1 MSDYFNRVS
10 LNELNMGDINN
21 SKDYK
26 YTRSYSKDFFLCNNF
41 SESSCNPSLTN
52 ERINYNEYTFNKNNN
67 IFLNTVNNY
76 YPRVAWSKSLIR
88 PVFQR
93 SKENFKKNRLSDYI
107 LKNKYKPEYQPGNL
121 YSKNYEL
128 NNNKKS
134 GNDKEIK
141 VIQVRKKLG
150 RSHSKSDK
158 KINVNIN
165 RNLSQNKSKKKITQ
179 VFNDLL
185 IEKDKANEEYLINLK
200 KIKNIDNYY
209 KIWSDNDGHMG
220 GKINLGMNN
229 PYRNQDDFLSS
240 LYFIVKIQSVW
251 RGYYFR
257 RYLFYNNI
265 RNIKI
270 NIFHKQKLFLGTLFN
285 ILNYNLKQGLKSHF
299 NSFKEKIKIYSD
311 DRNKNKIDTKKGYDL
326 NSSFLNNISNSYQGI
341 FKNKTGQ
348 CILYNKKMI
357 SERKKSESIYH
368 KNRYNSDLNSPQ
380 KPKHNSKINYNF
392 YSNRYR
398 RNNYKTY
405 RVNNICY
412 VGKKEDDT
420 EKGKVKIINETK
432 NNYKNLYMF
441 SDDETTT
448 NTTNRFN
455 INRKGSFV
463 YKNKQISLNKNKNK
477 KKAKDIN
484 NKLNKYKEYIYF
496 LFLLFA
502 RIQKAS
508 HRLIF
513 RKLVDSLNKQK
524 INNLKKEKMN
534 KLLNI
539 IKNNERKK
547 KRYYYKKFKEKV
559 LIEKLKEMILNGKE
573 KDKDKDK
580 NKNILKVIKID
591 KNRKNG
597 NNIINIKTL
606 KKASTLNQNNNNSIN
621 NINANIINNAVISKS
636 FCQPF
641 KKMNFN

>member
-1 MSDYFNRVS
+1 MSDFFNRVS
-10 LNELNMGDINN
+10 LNELNMQDINN

-26 YTRSYSKDFFLCNNF
+26 NTRSYSKDIFLCSNL
-41 SESSCNPSLTN
+41 SDSSYNPSLVN
-52 ERINYNEYTFNKNNN
+52 ERINYNEYTYNKNNN
-67 IFLNTVNNY
+67 ILLNTANNFC
-76 YPRVAWSKSLIR
+76 PRLAWSKNLIR

-107 LKNKYKPEYQPGNL
+107 LKNRYKPEYRPGNL
-121 YSKNYEL
+121 YSNNYKL
-128 NNNKKS
+128 NNVKK
-134 GNDKEIK
+134 NEKNKEIK

-150 RSHSKSDK
+150 RSPSKSEK

-165 RNLSQNKSKKKITQ
+165 RNLSHNKSKKKIRQ
-179 VFNDLL
+179 VFNDVL
-185 IEKDKANEEYLINLK
+185 IQKDKKNEEYFLSPI

-209 KIWSDNDGHMG
+209 KFWSDNDEHMG

-229 PYRNQDDFLSS
+229 PYRNQVDFLSS

-257 RYLFYNNI
+257 RFLFFNNI

-270 NIFHKQKLFLGTLFN
+270 NIFHKQKLFLGILFN
-285 ILNYNLKQGLKSHF
+285 ILHYNLKQGLKPHF
-299 NSFKEKIKIYSD
+299 DLFKEKIKVYSD
-311 DRNKNKIDTKKGYDL
+311 NSNKNNINAKKGYDL

-357 SERKKSESIYH
+357 SERKKSENKYP
-368 KNRYNSDLNSPQ
+368 KNKYNSDLNSPI
-380 KPKHNSKINYNF
+380 KPKYNSKINYNY

-398 RNNYKTY
+398 RNNYKTN

-412 VGKKEDDT
+412 IGKKEDDSL
-420 EKGKVKIINETK
+420 KGKVKIINEIK
-432 NNYKNLYMF
+432 NNNKNLYVF

-448 NTTNRFN
+448 NTTNRIN
-455 INRKGSFV
+455 INRKNSFV
-463 YKNKQISLNKNKNK
+463 YKNKQINKNKNK
-477 KKAKDIN
+477 GKDIN

-513 RKLVDSLNKQK
+513 RKLINSLNKKK
-524 INNLKKEKMN
+524 ISNLKKEKIN

-539 IKNNERKK
+539 IKNYERKK
-547 KRYYYKKFKEKV
+547 KKYYYKIFKEKV
-559 LIEKLKEMILNGKE
+559 LIEKLKEMILN
-573 KDKDKDK
+573 DKKNENNLK
-580 NKNILKVIKID
+580 VNKNNKNDKKGVYIKA
-591 KNRKNG
+591 
-597 NNIINIKTL
+597 L
-606 KKASTLNQNNNNSIN
+606 KKASTLNQNKSNDN
-621 NINANIINNAVISKS
+621 NINIINNTVISKS
-636 FCQPF
+636 FCQPI

>member
-10 LNELNMGDINN
+10 LNEIKMQDINN

-26 YTRSYSKDFFLCNNF
+26 NTRSYSKDFFLCSNF
-41 SESSCNPSLTN
+41 SDNSYNPSLSN
-52 ERINYNEYTFNKNNN
+52 ERINYNEHTYNKNNN
-67 IFLNTVNNY
+67 ILLNTANNFC
-76 YPRVAWSKSLIR
+76 PRLAWSKNLIR

-107 LKNKYKPEYQPGNL
+107 LKNRYKPEYTPGNL
-121 YSKNYEL
+121 YSNNYKL
-128 NNNKKS
+128 NNVKK
-134 GNDKEIK
+134 NENNKEIK

-179 VFNDLL
+179 VFNDVF
-185 IEKDKANEEYLINLK
+185 IQKDKKNEKYFLSPI

-209 KIWSDNDGHMG
+209 KFWSDNDEHMG

-257 RYLFYNNI
+257 RFLFFNNI

-270 NIFHKQKLFLGTLFN
+270 NIFHKQKLFLGILFN
-285 ILNYNLKQGLKSHF
+285 ILNYNLKQGLKPHF
-299 NSFKEKIKIYSD
+299 DLFKEKIKVYND
-311 DRNKNKIDTKKGYDL
+311 DRNKNNINTKKGYDI

-357 SERKKSESIYH
+357 SERKKSENAYH
-368 KNRYNSDLNSPQ
+368 KNKYNSELNSPI
-380 KPKHNSKINYNF
+380 KPKYNSKINYNF

-412 VGKKEDDT
+412 IGKKEDGS
-420 EKGKVKIINETK
+420 EKGKIKIINETK
-432 NNYKNLYMF
+432 NNNKNLYVF

-448 NTTNRFN
+448 NTTNRIN
-455 INRKGSFV
+455 INRKDSFI
-463 YKNKQISLNKNKNK
+463 YKNKQINKNKSLNKGKES
-477 KKAKDIN
+477 N
-484 NKLNKYKEYIYF
+484 NKLNKFKEYIYF

-513 RKLVDSLNKQK
+513 RKLINSLNKKK
-524 INNLKKEKMN
+524 ISNLKKEKIN
-534 KLLNI
+534 KLLSI
-539 IKNNERKK
+539 IKNYERKK
-547 KRYYYKKFKEKV
+547 KKYYYKIFKEKV
-559 LIEKLKEMILNGKE
+559 LIEKLKEMILN
-573 KDKDKDK
+573 DKKNENNLK
-580 NKNILKVIKID
+580 VNKNNKNDKKGVYIKA
-591 KNRKNG
+591 
-597 NNIINIKTL
+597 L
-606 KKASTLNQNNNNSIN
+606 KKASTLNQNKSNDN
-621 NINANIINNAVISKS
+621 NINIINNPVISKS
-636 FCQPF
+636 FCQPI

>member
-10 LNELNMGDINN
+10 LNELNMRDINN
-21 SKDYK
+21 NKDYN

-41 SESSCNPSLTN
+41 SESSCNPSLAN
-52 ERINYNEYTFNKNNN
+52 ERINYNEHTYTKNNN
-67 IFLNTVNNY
+67 NILLGSANNFC
-76 YPRVAWSKSLIR
+76 PRLAWSNNLIK

-107 LKNKYKPEYQPGNL
+107 LKNKYKPEYRPGNL
-121 YSKNYEL
+121 YSKNNTL
-128 NNNKKS
+128 NNSKKN
-134 GNDKEIK
+134 GNDKEVKI
-141 VIQVRKKLG
+141 IQVKKKLG
-150 RSHSKSDK
+150 RSQSKSDK

-165 RNLSQNKSKKKITQ
+165 RNLSQNKSKKKIAQ
-179 VFNDLL
+179 VFNDVL
-185 IEKDKANEEYLINLK
+185 IEKNKKNEEYFISLK
-200 KIKNIDNYY
+200 KLKKIDNYY
-209 KIWSDNDGHMG
+209 KFWSDNDEHMG

-229 PYRNQDDFLSS
+229 PYRNQVDFLSS

-270 NIFHKQKLFLGTLFN
+270 NIFHKQKLFLGTLFD
-285 ILNYNLKQGLKSHF
+285 ILNYNLKQELKPNF
-299 NSFKEKIKIYSD
+299 DLFKEKIKIYNNDS
-311 DRNKNKIDTKKGYDL
+311 NNNTKKGYDI

-357 SERKKSESIYH
+357 KERKKSQNTYH
-368 KNRYNSDLNSPQ
+368 KNKYNSELTSPI
-380 KPKHNSKINYNF
+380 KPKHNSKINYSY

-412 VGKKEDDT
+412 VGKKEDDI

-432 NNYKNLYMF
+432 NNSKNLYGF

-448 NTTNRFN
+448 NTTNRIN

-463 YKNKQISLNKNKNK
+463 YQNKQINVNKNKNK
-477 KKAKDIN
+477 GKDSN

-508 HRLIF
+508 HKLIF
-513 RKLVDSLNKQK
+513 RKLIDSLNKKK
-524 INNLKKEKMN
+524 ISNLKKEKIK
-534 KLLNI
+534 KLSNI

-547 KRYYYKKFKEKV
+547 KKYYYKIFKEKV
-559 LIEKLKEMILNGKE
+559 LIEKLKEIILNDKE
-573 KDKDKDK
+573 KDISPENSLKVSKNNKNDK
-580 NKNILKVIKID
+580 NYVNL
-591 KNRKNG
+591 
-597 NNIINIKTL
+597 KTL
-606 KKASTLNQNNNNSIN
+606 KKASTLNQNSSNNNN
-621 NINANIINNAVISKS
+621 NININIINNTVVSKS
-636 FCQPF
+636 FCQPI
-641 KKMNFN
+641 KKMKFN